1 MVEQTLQ
8 FFHTVCFSDEATFKS
23 NGCVNRHNMHYWS
36 RENPHWRQID
46 NQRVWSINVWC
57 GILNGHIIGPHF
69 FDGTLNGATY
79 YNFLENHLSLLIE
92 DVDLHTRGQMWFQQD
107 GAPAHSIRA
116 LQILL
121 NQKYPH
127 RWIGRKGSVAW
138 PPRSPDLTLLD
149 YFLWGYVKSIVYSEP
164 PTTRDNMIVRITEAL
179 ENISSEVLR
188 RVDHLTHRIHLCRR
202 VQGQN
207 FEYLL

>member
-1 MVEQTLQ
+1 MVEQNPQ

-23 NGCVNRHNMHYWS
+23 NGCVDRHNMHYWS
-36 RENPHWRQID
+36 RENPHWMRQID

-79 YNFLENHLSLLIE
+79 YNFHENHLSLLLE

-107 GAPAHSIRA
+107 GAPAHSTRA

-127 RWIGRKGSVAW
+127 RWIGRNGPVAW
-138 PPRSPDLTLLD
+138 PADLTPLD

-164 PTTRDNMIVRITEAL
+164 PTTRDNMIVRITEVL

-188 RVDHLTHRIHLCRR
+188 RAVDHLTHRIHLCRR
-202 VQGQN
+202 FQGQN
-207 FEYLL
+207 FEYLF